1 MNRRRKRQWKGQ
13 TAPPLPFLIRNG
25 AKRFIWKGDAMDRKI
40 VIGNWKNLG
49 VQNEAMTAESHD
61 CKI

>member
-1 MNRRRKRQWKGQ
+1 
-13 TAPPLPFLIRNG
+13 
-25 AKRFIWKGDAMDRKI
+25 MDRKI

-49 VQNEAMTAESHD
+49 VQDEAMTAESHD